1 MPKEP
6 TTFEDF
12 QTSNSKSVE
21 KIKHSNYN
29 DEAGPSHNHRF
40 SQNIQDRNWSTS
52 EQSDRPVTNSSVRGN
67 LEVSP
72 VIVKRKYNSAACN
85 IKKDNESLNRL
96 NKLSHQTQLDLLKIR
111 PKASLRDQPKDRRK
125 DAINGFKD
133 DISRFMKSTS
143 KPAENMSQRSTTSWS
158 EKTIEQSGSSASYS
172 TETQGFRQGRARGDN
187 SLSESEELLLE
198 TQQIL
203 PDDVNSDDKE
213 ILEDD
218 SDEDLSSTR
227 VYTNSPEF

>member
-1 MPKEP
+1 VPKEP

-21 KIKHSNYN
+21 KIKHSNDA

-52 EQSDRPVTNSSVRGN
+52 EQSDQTVTNSSVRGN
-67 LEVSP
+67 LEGSP
-72 VIVKRKYNSAACN
+72 VIVKRKYNSATSN
-85 IKKDNESLNRL
+85 TKKDNEAFIRL

-158 EKTIEQSGSSASYS
+158 KKTFEQSGSSA
-172 TETQGFRQGRARGDN
+172 QIDN
-187 SLSESEELLLE
+187 SLLESDELLLE

-203 PDDVNSDDKE
+203 PDGDAGADDVNSDDKE

-218 SDEDLSSTR
+218 SEEDLSSKR